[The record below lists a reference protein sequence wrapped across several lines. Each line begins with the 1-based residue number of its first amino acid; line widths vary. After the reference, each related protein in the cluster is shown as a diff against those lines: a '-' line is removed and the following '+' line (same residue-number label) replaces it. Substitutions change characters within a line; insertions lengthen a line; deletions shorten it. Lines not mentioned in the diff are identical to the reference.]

1 MGAVADVRGTVLW
14 RTAARLKRT
23 VTRMAEEEQ

>member
-1 MGAVADVRGTVLW
+1 MGVVADVRGTVLR
-14 RTAARLKRT
+14 RTAAWLKRT